1 MPIQILQFLFKT
13 CCFQVV
19 HGERDRLK
27 LHAPLDNV
35 HTLHTVLYQTER
47 IILYNNF
54 HRKQNFRHT
63 ASTTLT
69 SIMQS
74 LYCYLMK
81 ICLLHNFCDICL
93 FYGNENR
100 IQIQRFYSV
109 VICISMTGVCM
120 LLSANGL
127 LCTRH
132 AEVSLEMLPSD
143 KCLTAHSTFEWSLSS
158 VGACMPLKAFLK

>member
-1 MPIQILQFLFKT
+1 
-13 CCFQVV
+13 
-19 HGERDRLK
+19 
-27 LHAPLDNV
+27 
-35 HTLHTVLYQTER
+35 
-47 IILYNNF
+47 
-54 HRKQNFRHT
+54 
-63 ASTTLT
+63 
-69 SIMQS
+69 MQS

-81 ICLLHNFCDICL
+81 ICLLYNFCVMSAF

-109 VICISMTGVCM
+109 VICISMTGVCV

-132 AEVSLEMLPSD
+132 AKVSLEMLPSD